1 MVGLPLLRNVMLVW
15 SGLLQQTRGLVNAI
29 WDRLDRI
36 MHSPLAGP
44 TVSGRAVLIQA
55 GLLTLLLLIAYAAA
69 G

>member
-1 MVGLPLLRNVMLVW
+1 LH
-15 SGLLQQTRGLVNAI
+15 QTRGLVNAI

>member
-1 MVGLPLLRNVMLVW
+1 
-15 SGLLQQTRGLVNAI
+15 
-29 WDRLDRI
+29 

-55 GLLTLLLLIAYAAA
+55 GLLMLLLLIAYAAA